1 MIRFLRQSLGHAL
14 IKLGVRVLGDAFL
27 EEVAT
32 EPEEDAYED
41 LGVVLPVQL
50 NERALEMVRAGRE
63 RAPAKIAE
71 KPKPLVGSLA
81 DRAQRQ
87 STFRR

>member
-14 IKLGVRVLGDAFL
+14 IKLGVRVLGDFL
-27 EEVAT
+27 EEVVT

-41 LGVVLPVQL
+41 VGVVLPVQL

>member
-14 IKLGVRVLGDAFL
+14 IKLGVRVLGDFL

-41 LGVVLPVQL
+41 VGVVLPVQL